1 MHFRH
6 FTTAFLLLAA
16 IAISPRASGAAP
28 PPPADAASVL
38 FNTLIPRCEISLD
51 PDAVQSLRTQ
61 PREYVKATLRV
72 GTNVFRDVG
81 VRLKGS
87 RGSFRPVDDRPALT
101 INLDK
106 FVKGQSFYGLNK
118 FHLNNSV
125 QDPSL
130 LNEIIGSELF
140 LAAGVPTARATHARV
155 RFDGRDLGFY
165 VLKEGYNRRFLKR
178 HFKQADG
185 NLYDGGFLMDV
196 DENLHKSSG
205 DGPENWRDLVALWD
219 AANEPDLAKRK
230 PRLAAVLDL
239 DRFMT
244 FTALELLTGHWDGYT
259 QNRNNYRLYHNPET
273 DQFVFI
279 PHGMDQLFRDV
290 NYQITPGI
298 SESGRGRGRGGFRR
312 NGVVATRVFEVTDF
326 QRQYL
331 DRMGQLLEKEF
342 TAEWLGAQI
351 NRVEARVRSQLAST
365 DPQFVSYFSAHARN
379 MRRQLADRVRSAK
392 AQHAALMKQY
402 RTPER

>member
-1 MHFRH
+1 MRLRH
-6 FTTAFLLLAA
+6 FTTVFLFVAA
-16 IAISPRASGAAP
+16 IALSPRASGAGTP
-28 PPPADAASVL
+28 PPTDAASVL
-38 FNTLIPRCEISLD
+38 FNTLIPRCEISLE
-51 PDAVQSLRTQ
+51 PEAVQSLRTQ

-81 VRLKGS
+81 VKLKGS

-101 INLDK
+101 INMDK
-106 FVKGQSFYGLNK
+106 FVQGQSFHGLNK
-118 FHLNNSV
+118 FHLNNSA

-130 LNEIIGSELF
+130 MNEIIASELF
-140 LAAGVPTARATHARV
+140 MAAGVPTARATHARV
-155 RFDGRDLGFY
+155 QLDGRDLGFY
-165 VLKEGYNRRFLKR
+165 VLKEGYNKRFLKR
-178 HFKQADG
+178 HFKDTNG

-196 DENLHKSSG
+196 DENLEKDSG
-205 DGPENWRDLVALWD
+205 DGPDNWSDLVALWD

-230 PRLAAVLDL
+230 TRLEAVLDL

-273 DQFVFI
+273 EKFVFI
-279 PHGMDQLFRDV
+279 PHGMDQMFRDV
-290 NYQITPGI
+290 NYQITPGV

-312 NGVVATRVFEVTDF
+312 NGMVAMRVFEVTDF

-342 TAEWLGAQI
+342 TAEWLGAQV
-351 NRVEARVRSQLAST
+351 NRIEARVRSQLGTT
-365 DPQFVSYFSAHARN
+365 DPQFVSYLSAHARN
-379 MRRQLADRVRSAK
+379 LRRQLADRVRSAK
-392 AQHAALMKQY
+392 AQHAALMKHY
-402 RTPER
+402 RAPER